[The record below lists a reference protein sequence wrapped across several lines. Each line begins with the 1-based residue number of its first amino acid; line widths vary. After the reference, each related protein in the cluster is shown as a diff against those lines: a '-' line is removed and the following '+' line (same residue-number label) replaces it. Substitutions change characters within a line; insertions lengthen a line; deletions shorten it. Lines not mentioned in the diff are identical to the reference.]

1 MKRTI
6 NRYTKLEVNT
16 IVQLRI
22 NGLSFSEIS
31 TKINE
36 QFKSNRTAHS
46 IECKLSE
53 LTKRD
58 TVKNVKKLSNED
70 NILINHIKQHSTNIR
85 HAITIAS
92 KELKISFNTLN
103 NRYYKTIKHNQTI
116 LTVGSEIGFSNNV
129 KNTIRDIDGNLPSPD
144 MNDVQWLMKQILN
157 LPEKDRNTIKLLLTN

>member
-1 MKRTI
+1 MKKRTI

-22 NGLSFSEIS
+22 NGLSFSEI
-31 TKINE
+31 TTVINKE
-36 QFKSNRTAHS
+36 FKSNRTEHS

-58 TVKNVKKLSNED
+58 TVKNLKKLSNED
-70 NILINHIKQHSTNIR
+70 NILINHIKQNPTNIR

-92 KELKISFNTLN
+92 KELKISFHTLN

-116 LTVGSEIGFSNNV
+116 LTVGSEVGFSNNI
-129 KNTIRDIDGNLPSPD
+129 KNNLRDINGDLPSPD

-157 LPEKDRNTIKLLLTN
+157 LPQKDRDTIKLLLT